1 MTGIPDDRG
10 YDDEAFILLRSMN
23 PVPDTDLVELPP
35 MTGSDRLTASGDPDV
50 RRWRR
55 RRRALWIVPIA
66 VVGTSSLTAALVAQ
80 RVPTNPLAIGCY
92 SEASLDA
99 DTVVISVDAD
109 VASPIADC
117 TEVWRDGDLEH
128 RGGVPRLIA
137 CVLPSGA
144 IGVFP
149 ADEDC
154 DAIVGQDGPTPS
166 SPSSSTFASTA
177 LDEREAVVRLRDA
190 LVEATRRVDCL
201 PPQEGR
207 RMVEDELRA
216 EGLQGW
222 AVEVGPGARGAG
234 FDDERPCVSYSVE
247 PDRRTV
253 VLVPFPGSG

>member
-1 MTGIPDDRG
+1 MTGIPDNRG
-10 YDDEAFILLRSMN
+10 FDDEAFMLLRSMN
-23 PVPDTDLVELPP
+23 PVPDADRVELPP
-35 MTGSDRLTASGDPDV
+35 MTGSERLTASGGPDV
-50 RRWRR
+50 RRRRR
-55 RRRALWIVPIA
+55 RRRALWIVPIT
-66 VVGTSSLTAALVAQ
+66 VVGTASLTAALVAQ

-92 SEASLDA
+92 SEPSLDA

-109 VASPIADC
+109 VPSPIADC

-149 ADEDC
+149 AGKDC
-154 DAIVGQDGPTPS
+154 ESIVGDDPTPS
-166 SPSSSTFASTA
+166 SPSSSTVASTA
-177 LDEREAVVRLRDA
+177 MDEREAVIRLRDA

-201 PPQEGR
+201 PPQEGH

-222 AVEVGPGARGAG
+222 AVEVGPGASGAG

-253 VLVPFPGSG
+253 VLVPFPGAG